1 MTDIVHSSQ
10 TRLGRLSSRRAFL
23 QQGLTRTG
31 VGLGAIALASLT
43 GSAPPAPAAA
53 ATGDSLAVNNGP
65 GYAPGQVGPTHFP
78 PRVKR
83 VIYLCQSGA
92 PSQIDTL
99 DYKPTLDKLNGQELP
114 ESIRGGQRLTG
125 MTSGQQ
131 SFPAAKSFM
140 PFRQHG
146 KSGQWISDLLPWHG
160 KIADEICIIRSM
172 YTEAINHDPA
182 ITLFQTGHQQ
192 PGRPSLGAWVSYGLG
207 SESENLPAYVVLLD
221 INSDSQAQPLYA
233 RLWGSAFLPSNH
245 QGVKLRS
252 SGDPVLYLND
262 PTGGDSQDRRQLLDG
277 IARLNQLRQA
287 QVGDPE
293 INTRISAY
301 EMAYRM
307 QMSVP
312 DLTSMADEPAST
324 FELYGS
330 DAKLPGTHAAN
341 CLLARRLA
349 ERGVRFIQVYHR
361 GWDHHGG
368 LPQRHP
374 KIAQE
379 VDQGSAALILDLKQR
394 GMLDDTLVIW
404 GGEFGRTV
412 YRQGGNETSYG
423 RDHHPR
429 CFSIW
434 MAGGGI
440 RGGMTYGET
449 DDWCYNI
456 VDKQRYGVHIH
467 DLNATILHLLGIDH
481 QRLSYRFQG
490 LDYRLTGVEEHHP
503 VRDILA

>member
-1 MTDIVHSSQ
+1 MNPIHESHLLVNRRHFF
-10 TRLGRLSSRRAFL
+10 GRGSA
-23 QQGLTRTG
+23 GI
-31 VGLGAIALASLT
+31 GAAALASLLNPQLL
-43 GSAPPAPAAA
+43 SAAP
-53 ATGDSLAVNNGP
+53 SLAQRNGP
-65 GYAPGQVGPTHFP
+65 GYSPGEPGPTHFP
-78 PRVKR
+78 PKVKR

-99 DYKPTLDKLNGQELP
+99 DYKPTLEKLNGQELP

-125 MTSGQQ
+125 MTAGQK
-131 SFPAAKSFM
+131 SFPVAKSFM

-146 KSGQWISDLLPWHG
+146 ESGQWISDLLPHHG
-160 KIADEICIIRSM
+160 KIADDICIVRSM

-182 ITLFQTGHQQ
+182 ITFFQTGHQQ

-207 SESENLPAYVVLLD
+207 SESESLPSYVVLLD
-221 INSDSQAQPLYA
+221 RNTDSQAQPVYS

-262 PTGGDSQDRRQLLDG
+262 PTGADRADRRKLLDA
-277 IARLNQLRQA
+277 ISQLNELRKDD
-287 QVGDPE
+287 VGDPE
-293 INTRISAY
+293 INTRIAAY
-301 EMAYRM
+301 EMAFRM

-312 DLTSMADEPAST
+312 DLTDTSDEPQST
-324 FELYGS
+324 FELYGP
-330 DAKLPGTHAAN
+330 DAKVPGSHAAN

-349 ERGVRFIQVYHR
+349 ERGVRFIQLYHR

-368 LPQRHP
+368 LPSRHP
-374 KIAQE
+374 IIAKE
-379 VDQGSAALILDLKQR
+379 VDQGSAALVLDLKQR
-394 GMLDDTLVIW
+394 GLLKDTLVIW

-412 YRQGGNETSYG
+412 YRQGGNETTFG

-434 MAGGGI
+434 LAGGGI
-440 RGGMTYGET
+440 KGGLTYGET

-456 VDKQRYGVHIH
+456 VDKDRFGVHVH
-467 DLNATILHLLGIDH
+467 DLNATILHLLGMDH
-481 QRLSYRFQG
+481 RRLSYKFQG
-490 LDYRLTGVEEHHP
+490 LDYRLTGVEEHSP
-503 VRDILA
+503 VRGILS